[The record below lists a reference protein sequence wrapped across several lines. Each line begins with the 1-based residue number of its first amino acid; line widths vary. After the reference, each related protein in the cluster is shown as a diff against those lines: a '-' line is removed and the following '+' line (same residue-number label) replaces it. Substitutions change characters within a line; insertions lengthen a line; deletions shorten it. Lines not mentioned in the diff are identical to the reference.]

1 MSGIIF
7 FRVTLIF
14 YSIMVL
20 PSSGLTVLNNL
31 LSEGTNTSARME
43 EFTQK
48 GRSISPLFNIE
59 QRWLIYWPF
68 IPSITKMYIT
78 CILHVLCKW
87 PLRAWQTCWK
97 QVACQTGGWKPPLLV
112 LWLSS
117 NNLPASSL
125 FFEHKCL
132 WSFPVI
138 FFPGICTMTLLF
150 LAL

>member
-14 YSIMVL
+14 YNIMVL

-59 QRWLIYWPF
+59 QR
-68 IPSITKMYIT
+68 
-78 CILHVLCKW
+78 
-87 PLRAWQTCWK
+87 
-97 QVACQTGGWKPPLLV
+97 
-112 LWLSS
+112 
-117 NNLPASSL
+117 
-125 FFEHKCL
+125 
-132 WSFPVI
+132 
-138 FFPGICTMTLLF
+138 
-150 LAL
+150 

>member
-1 MSGIIF
+1 MPCLNWHTHLNFQSVTDSEGKAGKIAFKKTFIQAKSLGIMSGIIF

-14 YSIMVL
+14 YNIMVL

-78 CILHVLCKW
+78 CILHVLCEW

-112 LWLSS
+112 L
-117 NNLPASSL
+117 
-125 FFEHKCL
+125 
-132 WSFPVI
+132 
-138 FFPGICTMTLLF
+138 
-150 LAL
+150 